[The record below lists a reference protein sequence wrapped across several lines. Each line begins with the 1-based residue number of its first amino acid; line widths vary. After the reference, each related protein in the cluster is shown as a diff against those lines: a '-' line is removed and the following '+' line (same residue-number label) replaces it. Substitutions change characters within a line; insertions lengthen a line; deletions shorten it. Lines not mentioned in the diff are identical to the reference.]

1 MLSHSIKVELPEKEY
16 RRLLAIA
23 RRRKRTVKA
32 LVKEAVEQAYL
43 NPPITAE
50 ELMRLPAFGIWKDD
64 PRTDEEI
71 LNDLGGNWS
80 NFPLEKPEIG

>member
-1 MLSHSIKVELPEKEY
+1 MLSHSGTISLPAKEY
-16 RRLLAIA
+16 QRLLAIA

-43 NPPITAE
+43 KPSITPE
-50 ELMRLPAFGIWKDD
+50 DLMRLPAFGMWKDD
-64 PRTDEEI
+64 PRTDEEL

-80 NFPLEKPEIG
+80 NFPLEEPEIG

>member
-1 MLSHSIKVELPEKEY
+1 MLVHSIKIELPDKEY

-23 RRRKRTVKA
+23 RRRKRTVKT
-32 LVKEAVEQAYL
+32 LVKEAVERTYL
-43 NPPITAE
+43 KPSPADFTK
-50 ELMRLPAFGIWKDD
+50 LPAFGMWKDD

-80 NFPLEKPEIG
+80 NFPLEEPEIG